1 MFQLRSGRLQR
12 ETSGVDRS
20 QAAMFFEAIDLVK
33 EISQT
38 CGRSATVRPERTLD
52 RRMVTAAKPVY
63 SAWFS
68 TKRRSHGNDTT
79 YWSGSAPELLHGLY
93 PARKRKELRNRMEVG
108 TIAEIR
114 GQAAAERRSGGRS
127 YGQHAPVSRCGGTAR
142 KARVAVNAS
151 QFKVITHSVKKTDP
165 NDARNL
171 ALYLAKDLLPE
182 VRMKDKTRAQIA
194 SLTQTRD
201 TMVKLRTALKN
212 KINNIFSAHGINLS
226 KESLASEKGLKAVL
240 DTQFDVLVDLELKI
254 LVDQIRSL
262 NKSIAELEET
272 IRRESQ
278 KLEGHKN
285 LTSIKGIGGLSAGIL
300 LSIIGDIRDFADEG
314 KLAAYFGI
322 VPRIHHSNETEH
334 SGRITKRGT
343 KLGRTTLVQCALIAQ
358 RFSPYLKQYYERK
371 KSRGTGKA
379 IIALARKFLGII
391 YRTLKNRWIFEDFPN
406 FVLAEK
412 TA

>member
-1 MFQLRSGRLQR
+1 LQDEEKEMDTKR
-12 ETSGVDRS
+12 YIG
-20 QAAMFFEAIDLVK
+20 IDLHRDCFTACLRLENGREYLK
-33 EISQT
+33 EWKLEDLAKFT
-38 CGRSATVRPERTLD
+38 AKLRPTDEVAVEVTGNTRLFHDAVAPHVGRV
-52 RRMVTAAKPVY
+52 
-63 SAWFS
+63 
-68 TKRRSHGNDTT
+68 
-79 YWSGSAPELLHGLY
+79 
-93 PARKRKELRNRMEVG
+93 
-108 TIAEIR
+108 
-114 GQAAAERRSGGRS
+114 
-127 YGQHAPVSRCGGTAR
+127 
-142 KARVAVNAS
+142 VAVNPS

-182 VRMKDKTRAQIA
+182 VRMKDKTQAQIA

-212 KINNIFSAHGINLS
+212 KVNNLCSAHGVNLN
-226 KESLASEKGLKAVL
+226 KESLSSEKGLRAVL
-240 DTQFDVLVDLELKI
+240 EMRFDSLVNLELKI
-254 LVDQIRSL
+254 IIDQIRSL
-262 NKSIAELEET
+262 NQSIAELEET
-272 IRRESQ
+272 IGKEGQ
-278 KLEGHKN
+278 KLDGHKN

-300 LSIIGDIRDFADEG
+300 LSIIGDIGDFSDEG

-322 VPRIHHSNETEH
+322 VPRISNSNETEH

-358 RFSPYLKQYYERK
+358 RYSPYLKAYYEKK

-391 YRTLKNRWIFEDFPN
+391 YRTLKNKWLFEDFPN
-406 FVLAEK
+406 FVLAEA

>member
-1 MFQLRSGRLQR
+1 MDAKRYIG
-12 ETSGVDRS
+12 
-20 QAAMFFEAIDLVK
+20 IDLHRDCFTACLRLENGREYLK
-33 EISQT
+33 EWKLEELAKFTAKLRPSDEVAVEVT
-38 CGRSATVRPERTLD
+38 GNTRLFHDAVAPHVGR
-52 RRMVTAAKPVY
+52 
-63 SAWFS
+63 
-68 TKRRSHGNDTT
+68 
-79 YWSGSAPELLHGLY
+79 
-93 PARKRKELRNRMEVG
+93 
-108 TIAEIR
+108 I
-114 GQAAAERRSGGRS
+114 
-127 YGQHAPVSRCGGTAR
+127 
-142 KARVAVNAS
+142 VAVNPS

-182 VRMKDKTRAQIA
+182 VRMKDKTQAQIA

-212 KINNIFSAHGINLS
+212 KVNNLCSAHGVNLN
-226 KESLASEKGLKAVL
+226 KESLASEKGLRAVL
-240 DTQFDVLVDLELKI
+240 EMRFDPLVNLELKI
-254 LVDQIRSL
+254 IIDQIRSL
-262 NKSIAELEET
+262 NRSIAELEET
-272 IRRESQ
+272 IGKEGQ

-300 LSIIGDIRDFADEG
+300 LSIIGDIGDFSDEG

-322 VPRIHHSNETEH
+322 VPRISNSNETEH

-358 RFSPYLKQYYERK
+358 RYSPYLKNYYERK

-391 YRTLKNRWIFEDFPN
+391 YRTLKNKWVFEDFPN
-406 FVLAEK
+406 FVLAETT